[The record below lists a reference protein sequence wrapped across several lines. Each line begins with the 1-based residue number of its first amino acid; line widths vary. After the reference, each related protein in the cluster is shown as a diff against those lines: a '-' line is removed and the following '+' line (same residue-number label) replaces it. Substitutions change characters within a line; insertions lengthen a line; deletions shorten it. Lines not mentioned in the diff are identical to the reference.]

1 MDEKEY
7 EKFMTYLYNEYVRPR
22 RTRFW
27 RHFRHFDEWHYP
39 LVREL
44 ERLRNA
50 SNLIR
55 FINRN
60 CPDEDEIYRTIT
72 LERIKRLPYEV
83 SNGVSLNNR
92 LTEESGF
99 LDAFDGHYDE
109 IVEGMKLEHMP
120 RQEIDIMRDFGSED
134 PEAELSALMYIVKSR
149 RKAIK
154 SFNQE
159 VTISNQL
166 RQIEEHLDYQRKQME
181 ELEDKEEKP
190 PKKSKRWFKGLG
202 QIAQGSAL
210 SIANIGL
217 AMGVLSFPVAAE
229 TAGWGALVSSITGVG
244 MMLNGVGEF
253 RGE

>member
-22 RTRFW
+22 RTRL
-27 RHFRHFDEWHYP
+27 RKHFHPLEWHHGWGW
-39 LVREL
+39 EW
-44 ERLRNA
+44 ERLRSA
-50 SNLIR
+50 SNLVR

-60 CPDEDEIYRTIT
+60 CSDEDEIYRTIT
-72 LERIKRLPYEV
+72 LERIRRLPDEV
-83 SNGVSLNNR
+83 RDGVRLNNR
-92 LTEESGF
+92 LSEELGF
-99 LDAFDGHYDE
+99 LDAFDAHYGE

-120 RQEIDIMRDFGSED
+120 RQEIDIMRDLGSED

-149 RKAIK
+149 RKATE

-159 VTISNQL
+159 VRISKQL
-166 RQIEEHLDYQRKQME
+166 RQIEERLDHQCKQME
-181 ELEDKEEKP
+181 ELKDTEEQK
-190 PKKSKRWFKGLG
+190 PKKTKRWFKGLG
-202 QIAQGSAL
+202 QIAQGGAL

-217 AMGVLSFPVAAE
+217 AMGVISFPVAAE
-229 TAGWGALVSSITGVG
+229 TAGRGALVSSITGVG